1 MFYGKTK
8 TNHAILS
15 NGNIKNGPI
24 EVITI
29 CIGYLSLFK
38 PKVAKSLMLEFDPIC
53 QHVNDVAYLF
63 FPVIL
68 LTIQK
73 YRISL
78 H

>member
-8 TNHAILS
+8 INHAILS

-29 CIGYLSLFK
+29 YIDYLSLFK

-53 QHVNDVAYLF
+53 RAQFVSMLMM
-63 FPVIL
+63 L
-68 LTIQK
+68 L
-73 YRISL
+73 ISFSSNITNNSEI
-78 H
+78 